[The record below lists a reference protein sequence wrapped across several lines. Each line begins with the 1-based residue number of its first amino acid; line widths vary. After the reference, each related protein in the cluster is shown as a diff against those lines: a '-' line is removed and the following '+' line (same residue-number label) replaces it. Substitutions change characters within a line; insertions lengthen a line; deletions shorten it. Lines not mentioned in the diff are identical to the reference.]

1 MKRISIPPN
10 KFSQKYIVF
19 YNSDSN
25 TQYEQRNIYL
35 ERKSMNGNKVK
46 KTLKLCMTVLEWHDK
61 TMYDKTWMCKS
72 LLALSGQSSD
82 DSSAS
87 FPTVLV

>member
-1 MKRISIPPN
+1 MKRISIAPN

-25 TQYEQRNIYL
+25 TQYNQINTYL
-35 ERKSMNGNKVK
+35 ERKSMNRNKLK

-61 TMYDKTWMCKS
+61 TMYDKTWM
-72 LLALSGQSSD
+72 
-82 DSSAS
+82 
-87 FPTVLV
+87 